1 MALRSRPRV
10 RNIAR
15 TLLLVLLGACA
26 AFAHAA
32 FIDFED
38 LPPIPG
44 NEDLT
49 GYPVTTQY
57 AHLGVTFQD
66 NVYLVHWIEDASL
79 VSFLDDGSLSFR
91 FSGTLP
97 TQVSFDVLS
106 GQPLSVRWRGA
117 TGRGENIELDQGAH
131 VSFSSQ
137 AGVALVKIVHPVGV
151 RPDYAGFDNLFF
163 AGGNVPAVPEPA
175 PFALAGVGL
184 LALAWRRWRGHRAI
198 GKNCPPR

>member
-1 MALRSRPRV
+1 MALRSRTFV
-10 RNIAR
+10 RA
-15 TLLLVLLGACA
+15 LLPILLGACA
-26 AFAHAA
+26 TFAHAA

-44 NEDLT
+44 NEDLN

-66 NVYLVHWIEDASL
+66 NVYLVHWTEDATL

-91 FSGTLP
+91 FNGTLP
-97 TQVSFDVLS
+97 TNVSFDVLS

-131 VSFSSQ
+131 VSFTSQ
-137 AGVALVKIVHPVGV
+137 AGIALVKIVHPVGV
-151 RPDYAGFDNLFF
+151 RPDYVSFDNLYF
-163 AGGNVPAVPEPA
+163 ANGVPAVPEPA
-175 PFALAGVGL
+175 PFVMAGVGL
-184 LALAWRRWRGHRAI
+184 LALGWRRWRI
-198 GKNCPPR
+198 GKNCAHR